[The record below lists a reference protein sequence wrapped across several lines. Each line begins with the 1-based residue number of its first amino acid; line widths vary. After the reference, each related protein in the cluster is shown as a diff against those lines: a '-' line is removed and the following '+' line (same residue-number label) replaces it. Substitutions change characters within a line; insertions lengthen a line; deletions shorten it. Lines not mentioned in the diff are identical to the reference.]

1 MKRLLAALLT
11 LSMLVGIVPFNAFA
25 ESPGTNPE
33 TFAAAQ
39 ESPGLDDETVQSIV
53 SDSLLQGQYAPP
65 QQTQPIVDTS
75 NMSME
80 ATDSFG
86 KLLVNSIDSQNSAS
100 RSENRVIGVTVDGRT
115 ATVEYVAAEDADL
128 VVGIYTDNSAEEMV
142 ASGTTSVLATVETS
156 SSSFATVNIS
166 GTIPEYYTVKCYL
179 LDKMEHAPLSE
190 VYANESYTQAMV
202 DLNTATVDDFPADR
216 VINFDDDSST
226 NFAVVKSNIVFITP
240 DTTSDAENTV
250 TQKDNENLVYTIT
263 NATDAI
269 TNLHSGNI
277 LTLEDTQGSLL
288 IVRVASI
295 TVNGDSV
302 TIQGDDTLEITDV
315 FDVLKIEESAESG
328 ELIHSDEDMDEAVT
342 YLGVRENIDSENS
355 FQIKDGGITDN
366 IPLLDDSLHE
376 FNVSG
381 TVNDMKDGML
391 SATVKG
397 KLLLKANIDFAY
409 YISLNNQ
416 WLALSS
422 DISVSGDLSVSGAIT
437 GKVPLGHLHTPDFLE
452 DKFGVKAEI
461 TPNLVLELSAK
472 FAFKYSYAQNII
484 WKYSTSNGFQNL
496 SKSAEGKIEPV
507 VKDGKDTTDTI
518 SIFAGLEV
526 GPKIKLNDEL
536 LWLEFKLKGGIT
548 TTAERLASDDEMRH
562 ECAQCL
568 DFTETVNG
576 KFTIT
581 LIIFKTDYS
590 KFGIPKEIKLLDIP
604 IGNWYW
610 SLTFGEFGEG
620 TCPHIAYRVT
630 ISLDGSKESGIT
642 IYEKKS
648 NGTHYEFTELGQTD
662 ETGVLKT
669 YLASGS
675 YDLTA
680 SIGKQNYS
688 AVTTVYDA
696 ATEVE
701 LSPERSE
708 QPSQPEDTPDYTI
721 ENGRLTIN
729 NEKVMLDYASA
740 SDTPWYNSRD
750 EITYILTQYMVKKI
764 SSYAFAD
771 CNKVTTVQIGDDI
784 TEIGDYAFSGCTS
797 LEKVV
802 FAGTMAKWK
811 EVQIGIGNEALGYV
825 NIVCSDGTITGHFPE
840 LSDSDYVL
848 NDGVLTIYTQN
859 AVNDYVSANQT
870 PWYNLRSS
878 ITKIIVKDR
887 VHKIGSYSF
896 WGFSSVKEIVFE
908 GVPSSLADSAFEN
921 CFNLQSISYN
931 GTINNWKKIDIQ
943 NDSDSPYTSQ
953 IFVAT
958 IYCTDDTIL
967 SQGYCGFEENN
978 LRWILTESKKLIIW
992 GSGKMAEYQ
1001 TNYSP
1006 WWSKN
1011 YKTVTIDEGVTS
1023 IGRNAFYDTEIESIT
1038 LPNSIE
1044 SIEREAFSYAKNLSQ
1059 LNFSTNLKKIDDY
1072 AFSHCDSLKEV
1083 NIPDGTVEIGA
1094 AFISCS
1100 SLERIHFPDSITKLG
1115 SMYGCTSLNELH
1127 LPCNVTYICN
1137 SAFSGCTNLRNITLP
1152 ANLKEI
1158 GEYAFGGCTMLDN
1171 VTIPDSVETIY
1182 RGAFSN
1188 CKNLKTI
1195 HLPSSLKNISEYL
1208 FSSCSSLQKIIL
1220 PKNIN
1225 AINSYAFK
1233 ECILLEEITIPTKCQ
1248 NIGIQAFSGCKGLKN
1263 IKIPGSVTGI
1273 GINAFENCSGLIR
1286 IDFDQGLWSIGDHV
1300 FSGCNQL
1307 SKVSIPDS
1315 VKSIGADIFA
1325 DCDLL
1330 SNLTYHGTTT
1340 QWNKIKIDTNNLKLS
1355 QVTIHC
1361 TDGDILPTSTVS
1373 SEENSIFLST
1383 ATGDDHSFAAS
1394 FSDLTPG
1401 VSYAVIVSRSEIDP
1415 LAPENLIYINQ
1426 FRASSSGY
1434 QQSFQTPRSSAL
1446 NADDMTYV
1454 IASGIYSF
1462 DETPTPT
1469 PTPGGGSSSGG
1480 GGGGGGGGAA
1490 VLIGVGAAA
1499 AITAGVIMMSPVDV
1513 KGRVVLADQAA
1524 VPGAKISLLREGKVV
1539 AQTTAD
1545 ENGSFSLKAKRGSY
1559 ELTAAYTTADGQLIY
1574 KTIDIKAPAKDLTVT
1589 F

>member
-11 LSMLVGIVPFNAFA
+11 LSMLVGIVPFSAFA
-25 ESPGTNPE
+25 ESPGTVPE

-53 SDSLLQGQYAPP
+53 SDPLLQGQYAPP
-65 QQTQPIVDTS
+65 QQAQPTVDTS

-100 RSENRVIGVTVDGRT
+100 SSENRVIGVTVDGNT

-128 VVGIYTDNSAEEMV
+128 VVGIYTDNSAKEMV

-179 LDKMEHAPLSE
+179 LDKTEHAPLSE

-662 ETGVLKT
+662 ETGILKT

-729 NEKVMLDYASA
+729 TERVMLDYASA

-797 LEKVV
+797 LEKVI

-811 EVQIGIGNEALGYV
+811 EVQIGVGNDILKKA
-825 NIVCSDGTITGHFPE
+825 NIICSDGTIEGDNSGESGKPE
-840 LSDSDYVL
+840 DTIVASGKCGDTVFWML
-848 NDGVLTIYTQN
+848 NQSGKLTI
-859 AVNDYVSANQT
+859 
-870 PWYNLRSS
+870 
-878 ITKIIVKDR
+878 
-887 VHKIGSYSF
+887 
-896 WGFSSVKEIVFE
+896 WG
-908 GVPSSLADSAFEN
+908 
-921 CFNLQSISYN
+921 Y
-931 GTINNWKKIDIQ
+931 
-943 NDSDSPYTSQ
+943 
-953 IFVAT
+953 
-958 IYCTDDTIL
+958 
-967 SQGYCGFEENN
+967 
-978 LRWILTESKKLIIW
+978 
-992 GSGKMAEYQ
+992 GKMA
-1001 TNYSP
+1001 TYSAHHSAP
-1006 WWSKN
+1006 WDNFSSKIKAIEIQN
-1011 YKTVTIDEGVTS
+1011 SVTS
-1023 IGRNAFYDTEIESIT
+1023 IGGFMFGHCTELTSVTIPSSVTEIGVSAFEGCIKLKDIILSDGIT
-1038 LPNSIE
+1038 EIGN
-1044 SIEREAFSYAKNLSQ
+1044 
-1059 LNFSTNLKKIDDY
+1059 Y
-1072 AFSHCDSLKEV
+1072 AFRD
-1083 NIPDGTVEIGA
+1083 
-1094 AFISCS
+1094 CS
-1100 SLERIHFPDSITKLG
+1100 SLT
-1115 SMYGCTSLNELH
+1115 
-1127 LPCNVTYICN
+1127 
-1137 SAFSGCTNLRNITLP
+1137 NITIPSTVTKIASWTFSDCTALT
-1152 ANLKEI
+1152 NVIISSGVQEV
-1158 GEYAFGGCTMLDN
+1158 ERHAFDC
-1171 VTIPDSVETIY
+1171 
-1182 RGAFSN
+1182 
-1188 CKNLKTI
+1188 
-1195 HLPSSLKNISEYL
+1195 
-1208 FSSCSSLQKIIL
+1208 CSSLTSVL
-1220 PKNIN
+1220 
-1225 AINSYAFK
+1225 
-1233 ECILLEEITIPTKCQ
+1233 IPTSVVV
-1248 NIGIQAFSGCKGLKN
+1248 IGQFAFY
-1263 IKIPGSVTGI
+1263 
-1273 GINAFENCSGLIR
+1273 NC
-1286 IDFDQGLWSIGDHV
+1286 
-1300 FSGCNQL
+1300 
-1307 SKVSIPDS
+1307 P
-1315 VKSIGADIFA
+1315 
-1325 DCDLL
+1325 
-1330 SNLTYHGTTT
+1330 NLEISYEGTIS
-1340 QWNKIKIDTNNLKLS
+1340 QWNALTKYSYLFY
-1355 QVTIHC
+1355 VIHC
-1361 TDGDILPTSTVS
+1361 SDGDILPTATSKLS
-1373 SEENSIFLST
+1373 FEENSIFPST
-1383 ATGDDHSFAAS
+1383 ATGDDHGFAAS

-1401 VSYAVIVSRSEIDP
+1401 VSYAVIVSRSESDP

-1426 FRASSSGY
+1426 FRASSSDY

-1446 NADDMTYV
+1446 TADDMAYV

-1469 PTPGGGSSSGG
+1469 PTPTPGGGSSSGG
-1480 GGGGGGGGAA
+1480 GSGGGGGGGAA

-1499 AITAGVIMMSPVDV
+1499 AITAGVIMMSPVEI
-1513 KGRVVLADQAA
+1513 KGRVVLTDQAA